1 MKRKVL
7 LLAVGTLLGACS
19 LQHKISNLR
28 DNPVS
33 AELSLPAEPSI
44 PSIPIPT
51 YADKDTLEVRDTSDV
66 LIMNAVRDE
75 NGEMTATDVIRAS
88 TVTARFR
95 NVAERHGKVD
105 LQFQVRVPQALQDS
119 KWQLRLNPDMFI
131 LEDSTRLEPV
141 IITGADYRKRQLKG
155 YERYQ
160 RFLDS
165 IVSDQDKF
173 IDVHQLEVF
182 IKRNIPLLYQFRK
195 DTSFVSEEEFASVY
209 GVTEQAAIEHY
220 TSNLK
225 ININQRRISKKDKMY
240 QKYVKAPIVKE
251 GIRLDTVI
259 LSPEGDFIYDYTQ
272 TIATCP
278 KLRKADIKISG
289 SILEDGNEVIS
300 IPPGQP
306 LTFYISSLSAFTDM
320 EERYL
325 TKIISRKVDAS
336 TACYVD
342 FLSASSDID
351 INLGN
356 NRSEIG
362 RIRKNLISLA
372 ADTVFEMDSII
383 VTASSSP
390 EGLVKYNKTL
400 SEKRAKSISAYLGKT
415 LTEIRDSLIGELGFQ
430 IDTTGAISVANDM
443 PKVTFISKS
452 AGENWPMMDALIRQD
467 TVLTRADKDAYF
479 ETASI
484 NDLDRREAV
493 LNTQSYYRYLREQI
507 YPKLRTVKFDFYLH
521 RKGMVQDTMRTT
533 VLDTTY
539 MNGVKA
545 IADRDYAKAISLLR
559 PYGDYNLAVAYCA
572 MDYNASALDILQK
585 LEKTDKV
592 HYMLAILYS
601 RAGQFEQAVEHY
613 KISCEMNPRFVHR
626 GNLDPEISMLI
637 KKYGLDK
644 EN

>member
-28 DNPVS
+28 DNPVC

-105 LQFQVRVPQALQDS
+105 LQFQVRVPHALQDS

-259 LSPEGDFIYDYTQ
+259 VSPEGDFIYDYTQ

-278 KLRKADIKISG
+278 KLRKADIKLSG
-289 SILEDGNEVIS
+289 SILEDGNEVIN

-325 TKIISRKVDAS
+325 TKIIS
-336 TACYVD
+336 
-342 FLSASSDID
+342 
-351 INLGN
+351 
-356 NRSEIG
+356 
-362 RIRKNLISLA
+362 
-372 ADTVFEMDSII
+372 
-383 VTASSSP
+383 
-390 EGLVKYNKTL
+390 
-400 SEKRAKSISAYLGKT
+400 
-415 LTEIRDSLIGELGFQ
+415 
-430 IDTTGAISVANDM
+430 
-443 PKVTFISKS
+443 
-452 AGENWPMMDALIRQD
+452 
-467 TVLTRADKDAYF
+467 
-479 ETASI
+479 
-484 NDLDRREAV
+484 
-493 LNTQSYYRYLREQI
+493 
-507 YPKLRTVKFDFYLH
+507 
-521 RKGMVQDTMRTT
+521 
-533 VLDTTY
+533 
-539 MNGVKA
+539 
-545 IADRDYAKAISLLR
+545 
-559 PYGDYNLAVAYCA
+559 
-572 MDYNASALDILQK
+572 
-585 LEKTDKV
+585 
-592 HYMLAILYS
+592 
-601 RAGQFEQAVEHY
+601 
-613 KISCEMNPRFVHR
+613 
-626 GNLDPEISMLI
+626 
-637 KKYGLDK
+637 
-644 EN
+644 